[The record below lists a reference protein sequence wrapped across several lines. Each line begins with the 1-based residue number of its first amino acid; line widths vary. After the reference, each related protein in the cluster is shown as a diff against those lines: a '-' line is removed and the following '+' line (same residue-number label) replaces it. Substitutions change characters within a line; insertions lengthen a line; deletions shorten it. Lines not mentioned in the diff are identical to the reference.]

1 MKSESTCKEFSKI
14 YQTKLR
20 MLECDPILLD
30 RENSKRIADKIC
42 NLSIHSQLE
51 SDHTLKVAYDSQVN
65 RIVEMGI
72 NYEDNFTI
80 IVE

>member
-1 MKSESTCKEFSKI
+1 
-14 YQTKLR
+14 